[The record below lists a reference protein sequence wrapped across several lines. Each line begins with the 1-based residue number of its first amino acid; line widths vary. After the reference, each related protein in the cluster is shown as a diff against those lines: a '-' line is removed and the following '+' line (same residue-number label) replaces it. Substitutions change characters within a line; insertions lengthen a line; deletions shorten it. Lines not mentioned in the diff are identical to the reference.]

1 MPHPLEGVLDC
12 AKRYSSLTCTL
23 LVDTIRMKNDIIDWA
38 NRHGRGIMN
47 IGIIGAG
54 NIGCGL
60 GKLWAKKGH
69 KIIFS
74 FSRNPEKLK
83 SLSDAVENATAGSP
97 ADAARQSDV
106 ILFSVR
112 WENVREALEAA
123 GPLQGKIVIDCTNP
137 LTSDLTGLAVG
148 HTSSAAEEIAKIATG
163 AKVVKA
169 FNTVFAD
176 VYHSESRLFGSR
188 MPTMFFCGDDGEAK
202 TTVAKLI
209 REAGF
214 EPVDAGPLRSARY
227 LEPLAMLMLQLGYGQ
242 GMGTNITLNLIRR

>member
-1 MPHPLEGVLDC
+1 LWL
-12 AKRYSSLTCTL
+12 
-23 LVDTIRMKNDIIDWA
+23 DTIRIKLEKIDRA
-38 NRHGRGIMN
+38 NRHGRRIMN

-54 NIGCGL
+54 NIGSGL
-60 GKLWAKKGH
+60 GKLWAKKY

-83 SLSDAVENATAGSP
+83 SLSGAVENAAAGSP
-97 ADAARQSDV
+97 AEAVRQSDV

-112 WENVREALEAA
+112 WANVREALEAA

-137 LTSDLTGLAVG
+137 LNPDLSGLAVG
-148 HTSSAAEEIAKIATG
+148 LSSSAAEEIAKIATG
-163 AKVVKA
+163 ARVVKA

-202 TTVAKLI
+202 TTVAQLI

-227 LEPLAMLMLQLGYGQ
+227 LEPLAMLMIQLRIWAGHG
-242 GMGTNITLNLIRR
+242 N